1 MSKEVHVPIDDF
13 EVGLF
18 HVSGMTN
25 VKCISKI
32 EQSLMKEEGIV
43 NVTISLLKE
52 KAEVKYNPE
61 YLIPSQIASI
71 INSSGYSAKIL
82 DKDDNSHIETVDLFI
97 EGMTC
102 ASCVY
107 KVEREIKRMKGKPT
121 PIAYIESRNS
131 TFFFF
136 LKESQR
142 SV

>member
-1 MSKEVHVPIDDF
+1 MSKEVQIPVDDF

-18 HVSGMTN
+18 HVSGMVN

-107 KVEREIKRMKGKPT
+107 KVEREIKRMKGKLA
-121 PIAYIESRNS
+121 PISCVESRNS
-131 TFFFF
+131 
-136 LKESQR
+136 S
-142 SV
+142 